1 MLEALK
7 TERMN
12 KLIYMVSQCDQCMS
26 LGYDYEPDDRDI
38 KRIEQLDT
46 VINVLYEED

>member
-12 KLIYMVSQCDQCMS
+12 KLIYMVSQCDQCMDS
-26 LGYDYEPDDRDI
+26 GYDYEPDDRDVKLIERLDLEI
-38 KRIEQLDT
+38 KKLSI
-46 VINVLYEED
+46 